1 MCVVPR
7 SHHTSRRKACL
18 VSESPSKTSSW
29 PARHESTS
37 EELNHPYPCS
47 CQLASGSQDTPVV
60 QTPITPEVP
69 LAGAN
74 QSCSERHQS
83 ARHAHVARESMS
95 VIPSEPA
102 TSGSANLPS
111 RGRAQKPI
119 PAIHSVHGVSLYASQ
134 GIAHGCAATS
144 ERFESGKRLRVVQE
158 RSDQRLPELS
168 TPGASDMRDSA
179 NLGAKTAR
187 KGEEGTDGGELR
199 KIRN

>member
-60 QTPITPEVP
+60 QMPITPEVP

-74 QSCSERHQS
+74 QSCSDRHQS
-83 ARHAHVARESMS
+83 ARHAHVVRVSERLE
-95 VIPSEPA
+95 SEP
-102 TSGSANLPS
+102 SRSNLPS
-111 RGRAQKPI
+111 CGSAQKPM

-134 GIAHGCAATS
+134 GFAHGCAATS

-179 NLGAKTAR
+179 NLALGCQDGAE
-187 KGEEGTDGGELR
+187 GENKERTEEVE
-199 KIRN
+199 KK